1 MDFDLQLIESIT
13 SQVKAAKPNDNGYDI
28 ELNNPIKLIAE
39 VKVNIPINNGTR
51 YGSAQKTGIDKDI
64 NSLFNGKTKS
74 DINSTTDYYK
84 FMVFLDKPEIREA
97 TSYHINSNQDWTGK
111 INIVDNNTSVES
123 TDVVYIVFMS
133 TTDLVLTPL

>member
-51 YGSAQKTGIDKDI
+51 YGGSHKNGITKDI

-84 FMVFLDKPEIREA
+84 FMVFLDKPEVREA
-97 TSYHINSNQDWTGK
+97 TLYHINSKQEWTGK
-111 INIVDNNTSVES
+111 INIVDINTSVEY

-133 TTDLVLTPL
+133 TDLVLNPL